1 MNDRTHAMAFL
12 GRMQMTSLASRLS
25 HGFTTLAATTF
36 AGIALAQAPAPAPE
50 TTAPGANTPATA
62 APETATPQVVAP
74 HVACTECGVVKS
86 VTAIENKARPTGR
99 SAGARAYAGNKVEA
113 KHTVRQYWSVVVTMA
128 DGSTRNFTYKT
139 KPQFREGDRV
149 SMDNPAHHVTRVAN

>member
-1 MNDRTHAMAFL
+1 MN
-12 GRMQMTSLASRLS
+12 GRGKAIACFGSAQMTSPAFRLTR
-25 HGFTTLAATTF
+25 GFAALAAAAL

-50 TTAPGANTPATA
+50 TTAPGANAPAAA
-62 APETATPQVVAP
+62 APETAAPQAVAP

-86 VTAIENKARPTGR
+86 VTAIENRARPTGR

-113 KHTVRQYWSVVVTMA
+113 RHTVKQYWSVVVTMA

-139 KPQFREGDRV
+139 KPQLREGDRV